1 MKPITFRYLSQEDII
16 GMKIPY
22 TLLIDAVEASM
33 TAHAKGLT
41 ECPPKPGVFPRDRS
55 FLHAMPAYIRGAEL
69 CGMKWVAGYPGN
81 REKDLPVINGV
92 LVLNDSD
99 TGVPLAIM
107 DCRWITAVRT
117 AAVSAVTARYAKPA
131 LSKTITIIGAGV
143 QSRWN
148 LLFLKLVVPEL
159 EKCYVNDIH
168 QGSIDAFIAD
178 MAPRVP
184 GIAIEGIR
192 SEQIPDAIRES
203 QIVLTATQNLSDP
216 IVTKDMIHPGM
227 LGMAL
232 ESKAWD
238 PAIYLDD
245 SIRFICDDW
254 PLVQSYQKKG
264 AFSLGLPSSY
274 HLLGN
279 IASGDDIG
287 RAYEEEFVISFNMG
301 ISVTDLA
308 LASIILSWAEEKGI
322 GVHLPLM
329 ESDDLMY

>member
-22 TLLIDAVEASM
+22 MLLIDAVEASM

-41 ECPPKPGVFPRDRS
+41 ECPPKPGIFPRDRS
-55 FLHAMPAYIRGAEL
+55 FLHAMPAYIQGAEL

-81 REKDLPVINGV
+81 RDKDIPVITGV
-92 LVLNDSD
+92 LVLNDPD
-99 TGVPLAIM
+99 TGVPLAVM

-117 AAVSAVTARYAKPA
+117 AAVSAVTARHSKPA
-131 LSKTITIIGAGV
+131 SSEMMTIIGAGV

-148 LLFLKLVVPEL
+148 LLFLRLVVPEL
-159 EKCYVNDIH
+159 KKCFVNDIH

-178 MAPRVP
+178 MGPRVP
-184 GIAIEGIR
+184 GIHIEGIR
-192 SEQIPDAIRES
+192 TEQIPDAIRES

-216 IVTKDMIHPGM
+216 IVKKEMIHPGM

-238 PAIYLDD
+238 PAIYLDET
-245 SIRFICDDW
+245 IRFICDDW

-264 AFSLGLPSSY
+264 AFQLGLPPTY

-279 IASGDDIG
+279 IASGDDLG
-287 RAYEEEFVISFNMG
+287 RSNDEEFVISFNMG

-308 LASIILSWAEEKGI
+308 LASIILARAEEKNI
-322 GVHLPLM
+322 GLRLPLM